1 MKKLTSVFFAL
12 LITAMCCI
20 TTALPAYAA
29 ELPGVSVPVTIS
41 LSGTLPYP
49 AEDYTVVLKAEDAA
63 YPMPSGTISGA
74 YTMTITG
81 KDTKNFPVITYDRV
95 GIYTYTIYQMPG
107 TNKKCTYDKTV
118 YTLKVTITNK
128 EDYSGL
134 EATAALYPDSDG
146 EKLPG
151 AEFVNKY
158 QVAPPSDSPKTG
170 DESSPLLYAVLLI
183 VSMAVIVTLFLTR
196 KRKQREE

>member
-1 MKKLTSVFFAL
+1 MKKLSSVFFTL
-12 LITAMCCI
+12 VIMAMCCI
-20 TTALPAYAA
+20 TTALPVSAA

-49 AEDYTVVLKAEDAA
+49 AEDYTVVLKAEDTA

-74 YTMTITG
+74 YSMTITG
-81 KDTKNFPVITYDRV
+81 KGTKNFPVITYDRV
-95 GIYTYTIYQMPG
+95 GVYTYTIYQVAG
-107 TNKKCTYDKTV
+107 TNRKCTYDDTV
-118 YTLKVTITNK
+118 YTLIVTITNK

-134 EATAALYPDSDG
+134 EATAVLYPDSDG

-151 AEFVNKY
+151 AEFQNKY
-158 QVAPPSDSPKTG
+158 KVVSPSDSPKTG
-170 DESSPLLYAVLLI
+170 DESTPLLYAVLFV

-196 KRKQREE
+196 KRKQSEE

>member
-95 GIYTYTIYQMPG
+95 GIYTYTIYQVAG
-107 TNKKCTYDKTV
+107 TNKKCTYDETV
-118 YTLKVTITNK
+118 YTLLVQITNK

-134 EATAALYPDSDG
+134 EATAVLYPDSDG
-146 EKLPG
+146 EKVPG
-151 AEFVNKY
+151 AEFLNKY
-158 QVAPPSDSPKTG
+158 KVELPSDSPQTG

-183 VSMAVIVTLFLTR
+183 ASMAVIVTLFLTR
-196 KRKQREE
+196 KRKQSEE

>member
-1 MKKLTSVFFAL
+1 MKKRSSVFFAL
-12 LITAMCCI
+12 VIAAVCCI

-49 AEDYTVVLKAEDAA
+49 PEDYTVVLKAEDAA

-81 KDTKNFPVITYDRV
+81 KGTKNFPVISYDRV
-95 GIYTYTIYQMPG
+95 GIYTYTIYQVAG
-107 TNKKCTYDKTV
+107 TNKKCTYDETV
-118 YTLKVTITNK
+118 YTLLVQITNK

-134 EATAALYPDSDG
+134 EATAVLYPDSDG
-146 EKLPG
+146 EKVPV
-151 AEFVNKY
+151 AEFLNKY
-158 QVAPPSDSPKTG
+158 KVELPSDSPQTG

-196 KRKQREE
+196 RRKQSEE

>member
-1 MKKLTSVFFAL
+1 MKKQTSGFFAV

-20 TTALPAYAA
+20 TTALPVSAA
-29 ELPGVSVPVTIS
+29 ELPEVSVPVTIS

-74 YTMTITG
+74 CTMTITG
-81 KDTKNFPVITYDRV
+81 KGTKNFPVITYDRV
-95 GIYTYTIYQMPG
+95 GVYTYTIYQVAG
-107 TNKKCTYDKTV
+107 TNKKCTYDETV
-118 YTLKVTITNK
+118 YTLLVQITNK

-134 EATAALYPDSDG
+134 EATAVLYPDSDG
-146 EKLPG
+146 EKVPV
-151 AEFVNKY
+151 AEFLNKY
-158 QVAPPSDSPKTG
+158 KVELPADSPQTG

-196 KRKQREE
+196 KRKQSEE

>member
-1 MKKLTSVFFAL
+1 MKKRSSVFFAL
-12 LITAMCCI
+12 VIAAVCCI

-74 YTMTITG
+74 YTVTITG
-81 KDTKNFPVITYDRV
+81 KGTKNFPVISYDRV
-95 GIYTYTIYQMPG
+95 GVYTYRIYQVAG
-107 TNKKCTYDKTV
+107 TNKKCTYDDTV
-118 YTLKVTITNK
+118 FTLKVTITNK

-134 EATAALYPDSDG
+134 EATAVLYPDSDG

-170 DESSPLLYAVLLI
+170 DESAPALYAALLI
-183 VSMAVIVTLFLTR
+183 VSMAVIVALLLTR
-196 KRKQREE
+196 KRKQSEE